1 MFPPR
6 TLVIDA
12 DMPRRTRTELARR
25 GRTVE
30 RVQAYGLKDSKDPQL
45 LPELDQRLDDWILIT
60 GDDKMPFAH
69 ADTVTAVGA
78 TIATID
84 PRRPDGI
91 DLIEWRM
98 EIVHRWVHKIHDQ
111 EVGEVRRYNHKSH
124 RIWTPLT

>member
-1 MFPPR
+1 
-6 TLVIDA
+6 
-12 DMPRRTRTELARR
+12 MPRRTRTELARR

-69 ADTVTAVGA
+69 AGIVAAVGA

-98 EIVHRWVHKIHDQ
+98 EIVHRWVHKMHEQ
-111 EVGEVRRYNHKSH
+111 AAGEVRRYNHKTH